1 MTPQPT
7 LRPALVDTDVFSYLD
22 RDQQGIGRH
31 YEQYLQGRIL
41 LISFCSV
48 GELLFRAYKRQW
60 GRKRCDALRNQLRTY
75 LTIDASG
82 TVADHWAR
90 IRAESE
96 NIGITMSKEDA
107 WIAAS
112 ALAANADLVTNNWQH
127 FKHLSDLPSFR
138 QAVAEGFQVIS
149 FSSGGTLRANED

>member
-1 MTPQPT
+1 M
-7 LRPALVDTDVFSYLD
+7 
-22 RDQQGIGRH
+22 
-31 YEQYLQGRIL
+31 
-41 LISFCSV
+41 

-75 LTIDASG
+75 LTIYASA

-127 FKHLSDLPSFR
+127 FKHLYDLPSFQ
-138 QAVAEGFQVIS
+138 QAVTEGFEVIS
-149 FSSGGTLRANED
+149 FFGDGTRRTNED